1 MQLHPVA
8 NSENM
13 PCINTACWWWKN
25 KTKGYDKDEEK
36 MLNFN
41 LKKTNKQTCKP
52 TQCAFLQK
60 DIFLL

>member
-41 LKKTNKQTCKP
+41 LKKKNKQTN
-52 TQCAFLQK
+52 L
-60 DIFLL
+60 

>member
-8 NSENM
+8 NSENKHCM
-13 PCINTACWWWKN
+13 LVVKK

-41 LKKTNKQTCKP
+41 LKKNKQTCKP